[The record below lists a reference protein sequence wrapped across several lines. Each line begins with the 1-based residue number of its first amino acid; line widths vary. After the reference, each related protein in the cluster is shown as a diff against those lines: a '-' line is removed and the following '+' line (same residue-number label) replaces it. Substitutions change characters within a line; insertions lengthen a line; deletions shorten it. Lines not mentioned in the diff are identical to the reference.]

1 MKLTSF
7 TVPAL
12 IVSLTAVTVSG
23 IGMLTVRASAISTQT
38 SINLLRMQLRVTQM
52 HQQLIQQNQESL
64 AAQTQALRQ
73 QVPTSP
79 EASPVQPWGG
89 GAGGQQP

>member
-23 IGMLTVRASAISTQT
+23 VGMLTVRASAISTQT

-52 HQQLIQQNQESL
+52 HQQLMKQNQESL
-64 AAQTQALRQ
+64 AAQAQALRQ
-73 QVPTSP
+73 QVPTPP
-79 EASPVQPWGG
+79 EASPVQPWGSR
-89 GAGGQQP
+89 AGGQQP